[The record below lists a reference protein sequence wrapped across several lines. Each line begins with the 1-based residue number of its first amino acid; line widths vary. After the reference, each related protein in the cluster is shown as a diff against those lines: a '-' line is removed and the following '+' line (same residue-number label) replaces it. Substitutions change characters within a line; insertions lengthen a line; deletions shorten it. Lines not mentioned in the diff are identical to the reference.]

1 GGKLS
6 GPDLALEPIEY
17 SAADEE
23 ADFAVLPA
31 EQVEAEEEEEALSGV
46 SMAPG
51 RNFEEDHLTCYLKEV
66 SSFSLLTKERETE
79 LAQIIRNGQD
89 ELVQIVGDHADEN
102 TILSDLGDKVNK

>member
-1 GGKLS
+1 MEAYAAKKGGPFDYFFEKHSAEEDFEGLIDKQVIGGKLS

-79 LAQIIRNGQD
+79 
-89 ELVQIVGDHADEN
+89 
-102 TILSDLGDKVNK
+102 